1 MVSHARYSSQNI
13 ILMIIS
19 LQRNCTG
26 IYSFNFKSRYKHG
39 VDNVSRKILNE
50 TASFLIFNV
59 L

>member
-19 LQRNCTG
+19 LQKICTG
-26 IYSFNFKSRYKHG
+26 IYSFNFKSSYKHG